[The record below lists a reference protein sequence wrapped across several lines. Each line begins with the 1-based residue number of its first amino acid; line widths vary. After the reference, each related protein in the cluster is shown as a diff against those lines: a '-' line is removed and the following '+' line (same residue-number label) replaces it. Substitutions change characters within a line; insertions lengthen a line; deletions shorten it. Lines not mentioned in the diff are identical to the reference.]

1 MVKQLLL
8 NIGKNEMNDKAYIA
22 WRNKAHISCWNTVC
36 HTRVLQACGDDIHRC
51 SVPNL

>member
-22 WRNKAHISCWNTVC
+22 WRNKAHISFWNTVLP
-36 HTRVLQACGDDIHRC
+36 HKSTA
-51 SVPNL
+51 SVWR